1 MTIGTFQAARRIN
14 RQGAPT
20 GLINLAGTRF
30 LQTVRASR
38 RQEVLTDAGAVGD
51 QEFRSS
57 EDWRIGGAFRH
68 CNSLSLL
75 PAPNPTGFC
84 APSEASVYN
93 PQRGRRRETQARRAD
108 IIVARRTK
116 SIFEPR
122 RGDITKSP
130 DPEDAAAKPKPDP
143 ATTQPDRVLCS
154 LRGVGFNRCRGC
166 PEGVA

>member
-1 MTIGTFQAARRIN
+1 MRGREQK
-14 RQGAPT
+14 
-20 GLINLAGTRF
+20 
-30 LQTVRASR
+30 
-38 RQEVLTDAGAVGD
+38 
-51 QEFRSS
+51 S
-57 EDWRIGGAFRH
+57 EIGGQRSEVGCRKLGGFVER
-68 CNSLSLL
+68 
-75 PAPNPTGFC
+75 PADVMAYRSRSRPNPTGFC
-84 APSEASVYN
+84 GPSETWVYN
-93 PQRGRRRETQARRAD
+93 PRRGRRRETQARRAD